1 MLARLRDEARAI
13 SAKDAL
19 KELLEAFARN
29 DLLTFAS
36 AIAFQ
41 VFFALIPLALFAL
54 ALMAGL
60 GMSDVWSQDIAPD
73 VRESVS
79 PAAYTLIDDTVSK
92 VLESKQAFWLT
103 IGAAITIWE
112 MSGATRG
119 IMDVFDRIYDA
130 ERKRSFR
137 ERYQVS
143 IVLSIA
149 AGTLILGAV

>member
-60 GMSDVWSQDIAPD
+60 GLSDVWSQDWAPQIQD
-73 VRESVS
+73 KVS
-79 PAAYTLIDDTVSK
+79 PAAFTLIKDTVGK
-92 VLESKQAFWLT
+92 VLSGKQLFWLT
-103 IGAAITIWE
+103 FGAVITIWE
-112 MSGATRG
+112 ISGATRA
-119 IMDVFDRIYDA
+119 IMDVFDRIYDS
-130 ERKRSFR
+130 ERKRSLR
-137 ERYQVS
+137 ERYAVS
-143 IVLSIA
+143 IALSIA
-149 AGTLILGAV
+149 AGV